1 MYGYAEVNI
10 SPNTDLTILKLT
22 VNNID
27 YSLNYVGD
35 NKYNVIFGNNTL
47 DIGTQ
52 YKVILSV
59 QNSKMQS
66 YGDVIQQLA
75 LLPTMQMPIS
85 LFDDGS
91 QVSVSIGE
99 MAFRSKKKLKKVMLP
114 TTLKR
119 IEKDAFYDCDD
130 LDNVVLPYSVTS
142 VKGYAFAECDSL
154 RNITFTSL
162 PAQLAKHAFSDSDN
176 LQKIYV
182 PKGTYKKFIKFLN
195 LNGDENFLIQETE
208 ETGENQTRQD
218 MPSISVA
225 EKVEENNETTDGGNE
240 TEE

>member
-1 MYGYAEVNI
+1 MKKSKKAILDALKDVRKGSKLEALVLNMVLQKLDSDSFDFDGDAVYTTDGKRMVYCVANKQQFIVPEGVEV
-10 SPNTDLTILKLT
+10 
-22 VNNID
+22 
-27 YSLNYVGD
+27 
-35 NKYNVIFGNNTL
+35 
-47 DIGTQ
+47 
-52 YKVILSV
+52 
-59 QNSKMQS
+59 
-66 YGDVIQQLA
+66 
-75 LLPTMQMPIS
+75 
-85 LFDDGS
+85 
-91 QVSVSIGE
+91 IGE

-218 MPSISVA
+218 MPSISAA

>member
-1 MYGYAEVNI
+1 MEV
-10 SPNTDLTILKLT
+10 
-22 VNNID
+22 
-27 YSLNYVGD
+27 
-35 NKYNVIFGNNTL
+35 
-47 DIGTQ
+47 
-52 YKVILSV
+52 
-59 QNSKMQS
+59 
-66 YGDVIQQLA
+66 
-75 LLPTMQMPIS
+75 
-85 LFDDGS
+85 
-91 QVSVSIGE
+91 IGE

>member
-1 MYGYAEVNI
+1 MKKSKKAILDALKDVRKGSKLEALVLNMVLQKLDSDSFDFDGDAVYTTDGKRMVYCVANKQQFIVPEGVEV
-10 SPNTDLTILKLT
+10 
-22 VNNID
+22 
-27 YSLNYVGD
+27 
-35 NKYNVIFGNNTL
+35 
-47 DIGTQ
+47 
-52 YKVILSV
+52 
-59 QNSKMQS
+59 
-66 YGDVIQQLA
+66 
-75 LLPTMQMPIS
+75 
-85 LFDDGS
+85 
-91 QVSVSIGE
+91 IGE

>member
-1 MYGYAEVNI
+1 MKKSKKAILDALKDVRKGSKLEALVLNMVLQKLDSDSFDFDGDAVYTTDGKRMVYCVANKPQFIVPEGVEV
-10 SPNTDLTILKLT
+10 
-22 VNNID
+22 
-27 YSLNYVGD
+27 
-35 NKYNVIFGNNTL
+35 
-47 DIGTQ
+47 
-52 YKVILSV
+52 
-59 QNSKMQS
+59 
-66 YGDVIQQLA
+66 
-75 LLPTMQMPIS
+75 
-85 LFDDGS
+85 
-91 QVSVSIGE
+91 IGE

-208 ETGENQTRQD
+208 ETGENQTMQD

>member
-1 MYGYAEVNI
+1 MKKSKKAILDALKDVRKGSKLEALVLNMVLQKLDSDSFDFDGDAVYTTDGKRMVYCVANKTQFIVPEGVEV
-10 SPNTDLTILKLT
+10 
-22 VNNID
+22 
-27 YSLNYVGD
+27 
-35 NKYNVIFGNNTL
+35 
-47 DIGTQ
+47 
-52 YKVILSV
+52 
-59 QNSKMQS
+59 
-66 YGDVIQQLA
+66 
-75 LLPTMQMPIS
+75 
-85 LFDDGS
+85 
-91 QVSVSIGE
+91 IGE

-114 TTLKR
+114 TPLKR